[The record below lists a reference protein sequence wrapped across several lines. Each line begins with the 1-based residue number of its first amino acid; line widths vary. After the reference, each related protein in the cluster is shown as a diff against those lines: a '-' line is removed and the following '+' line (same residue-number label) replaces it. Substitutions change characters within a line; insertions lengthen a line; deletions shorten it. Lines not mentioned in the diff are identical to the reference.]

1 MNEQEYR
8 ASIEQEI
15 NRRIEEK
22 LSNSTIKDG
31 QIYLLTDKR
40 CPSCFELKSRP
51 EVRNQID
58 SGDIIVLDGESD
70 LKTQI
75 ESELHLLSYPS
86 WAVYSVEYGFL
97 TEDRWKEIQQKEE
110 KQGKEVTAMNIAI
123 VVDSD
128 LRVVMSELLDGYIND
143 GVVKLIDK
151 TELPKKDRKTELPA
165 GYVNGKLYP
174 VEIGDAIA
182 IKRNDDDDIVFEVE
196 D

>member
-1 MNEQEYR
+1 MNEAEYR
-8 ASIEQEI
+8 ASLEQEI

-40 CPSCFELKSRP
+40 CPSCFELKSRL
-51 EVRNQID
+51 EVKKQIE
-58 SGDIIVLDGESD
+58 SGDIIVLDGDSD

-75 ESELHLLSYPS
+75 ESELNILSYPS
-86 WAVYSVEYGFL
+86 WAVYSAEYGFL
-97 TEDRWKEIQQKEE
+97 TEDGWKKIQQKEE
-110 KQGKEVTAMNIAI
+110 KQGKEVEAMNIAI

-151 TELPKKDRKTELPA
+151 TELPKKDRKIELPA
-165 GYVNGKLYP
+165 GCVNGKLYP
-174 VEIGDAIA
+174 VEIGDAIV
-182 IKRNDDDDIVFEVE
+182 IKRNDGDDIVFEVN
-196 D
+196 

>member
-1 MNEQEYR
+1 MNESEYR
-8 ASIEQEI
+8 ASLEREI

-22 LSNSTIKDG
+22 LDNSTIKDA

-51 EVRNQID
+51 ETRKQIE
-58 SGDIIVLDGESD
+58 SGGIIVLDDESD
-70 LKTQI
+70 LKTRI
-75 ESELHLLSYPS
+75 ETELNILSYPS
-86 WAVYSVEYGFL
+86 WAVHSVEYGFL
-97 TEDRWKEIQQKEE
+97 TEDGWKKIQQKEE
-110 KQGKEVTAMNIAI
+110 KQGKEVTAMDITI

-143 GVVKLIDK
+143 GVVKLMDK
-151 TELPKKDRKTELPA
+151 TGLPKKDRKVELPA

-174 VEIGDAIA
+174 VEIGDTIT
-182 IKRNDDDDIVFEVE
+182 IKRNDGDDIVFEVE